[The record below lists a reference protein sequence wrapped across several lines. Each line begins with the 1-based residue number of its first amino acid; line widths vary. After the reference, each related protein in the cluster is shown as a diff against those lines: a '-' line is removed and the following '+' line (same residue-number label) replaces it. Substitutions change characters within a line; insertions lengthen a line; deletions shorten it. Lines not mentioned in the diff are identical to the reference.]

1 MCEMI
6 MKLIRLAP
14 LFVLSLALLLSA
26 CGPSNTVRLLPLP
39 QPGVSVLPAPNA
51 PRISVVP
58 FEDKRMD
65 ANLGTRRDGS
75 AFVATEDVAQ
85 WVSRGLADELTR
97 AGLQVSYALT
107 PGQARSGNPDYI
119 ITGKLEEVWIKEVSS
134 TELTTGMRATYV
146 LASRSG
152 KVSSETLTSG
162 QSRNGL
168 PGGSVADDLM
178 RQTMLD
184 LVQPMAAKIKQ
195 TVSH

>member
-1 MCEMI
+1 

-107 PGQARSGNPDYI
+107 PGQA
-119 ITGKLEEVWIKEVSS
+119 GKLEEVWIKEVSS

-184 LVQPMAAKIKQ
+184 LVQPMATKIKQ